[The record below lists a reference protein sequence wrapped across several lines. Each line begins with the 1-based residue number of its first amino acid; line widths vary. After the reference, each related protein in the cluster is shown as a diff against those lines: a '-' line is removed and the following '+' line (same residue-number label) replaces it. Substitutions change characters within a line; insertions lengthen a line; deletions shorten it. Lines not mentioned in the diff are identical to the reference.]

1 MDSFL
6 LKISGAG
13 FVVRHDI
20 DDVPIC
26 TNIPSIAMHMD
37 YPTADDFCQY
47 LRRLGHQAVVCDI
60 FGTEADIDVIQRALA
75 PTQDVPAVG
84 AQR

>member
-1 MDSFL
+1 MFL
-6 LKISGAG
+6 LKISGSG
-13 FVVRHDI
+13 FVLRLDI

-26 TNIPSIAMHMD
+26 TDVPSTALHLA
-37 YPTADDFCQY
+37 YPIADDFCQY

-75 PTQDVPAVG
+75 PTEERV
-84 AQR
+84 